1 MEEAVRRMKINKRYE
16 GQPCQW
22 CGGLFLL
29 GDDGAICAACEN
41 PYHAR
46 CWDKENGCNN
56 PGCVNRPLQ
65 QLKDVHVGVG
75 VGAGAGVA
83 AAKPTRPLSPGEMVC
98 PTCGDIVSGSYCFR
112 CRNLSATDYTGPKQT
127 LPEAKEALKYAII
140 GIFCFGFVLGP
151 MAIVKGTNA
160 KKAIAQD
167 PRYEGEGMA
176 TAAQIIGGI
185 VSLLSVLYFIGLFT
199 RGIRD

>member
-1 MEEAVRRMKINKRYE
+1 MSETVQRMKINKRYE
-16 GQPCQW
+16 GQRCQW
-22 CGGLFLL
+22 CGVLLML
-29 GDDGAICAACEN
+29 GDDGAICGACEN

-65 QLKDVHVGVG
+65 QLKDVAPVV
-75 VGAGAGVA
+75 GVA
-83 AAKPTRPLSPGEMVC
+83 AAKSTRPLSPGEMVC

-112 CRNLSATDYTGPKQT
+112 CRNLTPAGDYTGPKET
-127 LPEAKEALKYAII
+127 HPEAKEALKYAII
-140 GIFCFGFVLGP
+140 GIFCVGMILGP
-151 MAIVKGTNA
+151 MAIVKGTSA
-160 KKAIAQD
+160 KKAIAMD

-185 VSLLSVLYFIGLFT
+185 VTLLYVVNLLLLIG
-199 RGIRD
+199 GIASGER

>member
-1 MEEAVRRMKINKRYE
+1 MSETVRRMKINKRYE

-22 CGGLFLL
+22 CGGLFML
-29 GDDGAICAACEN
+29 GEDGAICASCEN

-65 QLKDVHVGVG
+65 QLKDV
-75 VGAGAGVA
+75 APAPITA
-83 AAKPTRPLSPGEMVC
+83 TPTRPLSAWEMVC
-98 PTCGDIVSGSYCFR
+98 PTCGDIITNAYCFR
-112 CRNLSATDYTGPKQT
+112 CRNLSPSDYTGPKQT
-127 LPEAKEALKYAII
+127 LPEAKDALKFAII
-140 GIFCFGFVLGP
+140 GIFCFGFILGP
-151 MAIVKGTNA
+151 IAIVKGTSA
-160 KKAIAQD
+160 KKKIEMD

-185 VSLLSVLYFIGLFT
+185 VCLLYIVNFLVLIGGVGT
-199 RGIRD
+199 GE

>member
-1 MEEAVRRMKINKRYE
+1 MEETVRRMKINKRYE

-22 CGGLFLL
+22 CGGLFML
-29 GDDGAICAACEN
+29 GDDGAICASCEN

-56 PGCVNRPLQ
+56 PGCVNRPLK
-65 QLKDVHVGVG
+65 QLNNVAPVGGG
-75 VGAGAGVA
+75 VGVA
-83 AAKPTRPLSPGEMVC
+83 AAAPTRPLSPGEMVC

-140 GIFCFGFVLGP
+140 GIFCFGFILGP
-151 MAIVKGTNA
+151 LAIVKGTSA
-160 KKAIAQD
+160 KKAIAMD
-167 PRYEGEGMA
+167 PRYDGEGMA

-185 VSLLSVLYFIGLFT
+185 VCFLSLLYFIGLFT
-199 RGIRD
+199 RGLAD

>member
-1 MEEAVRRMKINKRYE
+1 MSETVRRMKINKRYE

-22 CGGLFLL
+22 CGGLFML

-65 QLKDVHVGVG
+65 QLKDVAPVGLPPPP
-75 VGAGAGVA
+75 
-83 AAKPTRPLSPGEMVC
+83 KPTRPLSAFEMVC
-98 PTCGDIVSGSYCFR
+98 PTCGDIITGAYCFR
-112 CRNLSATDYTGPKQT
+112 CRNLQAGDYTGPKET

-140 GIFCFGFVLGP
+140 GIFCFGFILGP
-151 MAIVKGTNA
+151 MAIIKGTSA
-160 KKAIAQD
+160 KKKISMD

-185 VSLLSVLYFIGLFT
+185 VCFLHVVNLFVLIG
-199 RGIRD
+199 GVVSGD

>member
-1 MEEAVRRMKINKRYE
+1 MSETVRRMKINKRFE

-22 CGGLFLL
+22 CGGLFML
-29 GDDGAICAACEN
+29 GEDGAICAACEN

-65 QLKDVHVGVG
+65 QLKDVAPVGV
-75 VGAGAGVA
+75 VA
-83 AAKPTRPLSPGEMVC
+83 TPTRPLSAWEMVC
-98 PTCGDIVSGSYCFR
+98 PTCGDIITNAYCFR
-112 CRNLSATDYTGPKQT
+112 CRNQSLNDYTGPKQT
-127 LPEAKEALKYAII
+127 LPEAKDALKLAII
-140 GIFCFGFVLGP
+140 GIFCFGFILGP
-151 MAIVKGTNA
+151 LAIVKGTSA
-160 KKAIAQD
+160 KKKLSMD

-185 VSLLSVLYFIGLFT
+185 VCLLYIVNLLVLVGGVGT
-199 RGIRD
+199 D

>member
-1 MEEAVRRMKINKRYE
+1 MSETVRRLKINKRYE

-22 CGGLFLL
+22 CGELMLL

-46 CWDKENGCNN
+46 CWDRENGCNN

-65 QLKDVHVGVG
+65 QLPNVTAPVGIG
-75 VGAGAGVA
+75 V
-83 AAKPTRPLSPGEMVC
+83 AAKPTRPLSAWEMVC
-98 PTCGDIVSGSYCFR
+98 PTCGDIISNAYCFR
-112 CRNLSATDYTGPKQT
+112 CRNLSSTAEEYTGPKQT

-140 GIFCFGFVLGP
+140 GIFCFGFILGP
-151 MAIVKGTNA
+151 MAIVKATSA
-160 KKAIAQD
+160 KKKLSMD
-167 PRYEGEGMA
+167 PRYEGEGLA

-185 VSLLSVLYFIGLFT
+185 VCLLHLVNLVVLIG
-199 RGIRD
+199 GVASGGE

>member
-1 MEEAVRRMKINKRYE
+1 MSETVQRMKINKRYE

-22 CGGLFLL
+22 CGGLLML
-29 GDDGAICAACEN
+29 GDDGAICGSCEN

-65 QLKDVHVGVG
+65 QLKDVAPV
-75 VGAGAGVA
+75 GVA

-112 CRNLSATDYTGPKQT
+112 CRNLSPAGDYTGPKET
-127 LPEAKEALKYAII
+127 HPEAKEALKYAII
-140 GIFCFGFVLGP
+140 GIFCVGMILGP
-151 MAIVKGTNA
+151 MAIVKGNSA
-160 KKAIAQD
+160 KKAIAMD

-185 VSLLSVLYFIGLFT
+185 VCLLYVVNLLLLIG
-199 RGIRD
+199 GIASGDR

>member
-1 MEEAVRRMKINKRYE
+1 MEETVRRMKINKRYE

-22 CGGLFLL
+22 CGGLFML
-29 GDDGAICAACEN
+29 GDDGAICASCEN

-65 QLKDVHVGVG
+65 QLNNVAPVGGG
-75 VGAGAGVA
+75 VGVA
-83 AAKPTRPLSPGEMVC
+83 AAPTRPLSPGEMVC

-140 GIFCFGFVLGP
+140 GIFCVGMILGP
-151 MAIVKGTNA
+151 MAIVKGTSA
-160 KKAIAQD
+160 KKAIAMD

-185 VSLLSVLYFIGLFT
+185 VCLLYIVNILVLIGGVAT
-199 RGIRD
+199 GDR

>member
-1 MEEAVRRMKINKRYE
+1 MEETVRRMKINKRYE

-22 CGGLFLL
+22 CGGLFML
-29 GDDGAICAACEN
+29 GDDGAICASCEN

-56 PGCVNRPLQ
+56 PGCVNRPLK
-65 QLKDVHVGVG
+65 QLNNVAPVGGG
-75 VGAGAGVA
+75 VGVA
-83 AAKPTRPLSPGEMVC
+83 AAPTRPLSPGEMVC

-140 GIFCFGFVLGP
+140 GIFCFGFILGP
-151 MAIVKGTNA
+151 LAIVKGTSA
-160 KKAIAQD
+160 KKAIAMD
-167 PRYEGEGMA
+167 PRYDGEGMA

-185 VSLLSVLYFIGLFT
+185 VCFLSLLYFIGLFT
-199 RGIRD
+199 RGLAD

>member
-1 MEEAVRRMKINKRYE
+1 MSETVQRMKINKRYE
-16 GQPCQW
+16 GQRCQW
-22 CGGLFLL
+22 CGGLLML
-29 GDDGAICAACEN
+29 GDDGAICGACEN

-65 QLKDVHVGVG
+65 QLKDVAPVV
-75 VGAGAGVA
+75 GVA
-83 AAKPTRPLSPGEMVC
+83 AAKSTRPLSPGEMVC

-112 CRNLSATDYTGPKQT
+112 CRNLTPAGDYTGPKET
-127 LPEAKEALKYAII
+127 HPEAKEALKYAII
-140 GIFCFGFVLGP
+140 GIFCVGMILGP
-151 MAIVKGTNA
+151 MAIVKGTSA
-160 KKAIAQD
+160 KKAIAMD

-185 VSLLSVLYFIGLFT
+185 VTLLYVVNLLLLIG
-199 RGIRD
+199 GIASGER

>member
-1 MEEAVRRMKINKRYE
+1 MSETVRRMKINKRYE

-29 GDDGAICAACEN
+29 GEDGAICGACEN

-65 QLKDVHVGVG
+65 QLKDVAPV
-75 VGAGAGVA
+75 VA
-83 AAKPTRPLSPGEMVC
+83 ATPTRPLSAWEMVC
-98 PTCGDIVSGSYCFR
+98 PTCGDIISNAYCFR
-112 CRNLSATDYTGPKQT
+112 CRNLSPSDYTGPKQT
-127 LPEAKEALKYAII
+127 LPEAKDALKYAII
-140 GIFCFGFVLGP
+140 GIFCFGFILGP
-151 MAIVKGTNA
+151 MAIVKGTSA
-160 KKAIAQD
+160 KKKLSMD

-185 VSLLSVLYFIGLFT
+185 VCLLHLVNLLVLVG
-199 RGIRD
+199 GVASGN

>member
-1 MEEAVRRMKINKRYE
+1 M
-16 GQPCQW
+16 
-22 CGGLFLL
+22 L
-29 GDDGAICAACEN
+29 GDDGAICGACEN

-56 PGCVNRPLQ
+56 QGCVNRPLQ
-65 QLKDVHVGVG
+65 QLKDV
-75 VGAGAGVA
+75 APIGVA
-83 AAKPTRPLSPGEMVC
+83 IAKPTRPLSPGEMVC

-112 CRNLSATDYTGPKQT
+112 CRNLSAAGDYTGPKQT

-140 GIFCFGFVLGP
+140 GIFCFGFILGP
-151 MAIVKGTNA
+151 LAIVKGTNA
-160 KKAIAQD
+160 KKAIAMD

-185 VSLLSVLYFIGLFT
+185 VCFLSLLYFIGLFT
-199 RGIRD
+199 RGVAD

>member
-1 MEEAVRRMKINKRYE
+1 MSETVRRMKINKRFE

-22 CGGLFLL
+22 CGGLFIL

-65 QLKDVHVGVG
+65 QLKDVAPVGV
-75 VGAGAGVA
+75 AP
-83 AAKPTRPLSPGEMVC
+83 KPTRPLSAWEMIC
-98 PTCGDIVSGSYCFR
+98 PTCGDVITNAYCFR

-127 LPEAKEALKYAII
+127 HPEAKDALKYAII
-140 GIFCFGFVLGP
+140 GIFCVGFILGP
-151 MAIVKGTNA
+151 LAIVKATSA
-160 KKAIAQD
+160 KKKISMD

-185 VSLLSVLYFIGLFT
+185 VCLLHLANVLVLIG
-199 RGIRD
+199 GVAGD

>member
-1 MEEAVRRMKINKRYE
+1 MSETVRRMKINKRYE

-22 CGGLFLL
+22 CGGLFML

-56 PGCVNRPLQ
+56 QGCVNRPLQ
-65 QLKDVHVGVG
+65 QLKDVAPVGLPPPPQ
-75 VGAGAGVA
+75 
-83 AAKPTRPLSPGEMVC
+83 PTRPLSAWEMVC
-98 PTCGDIVSGSYCFR
+98 PTCGDIISNAYCFR
-112 CRNLSATDYTGPKQT
+112 CRNLQAGSEYTGPKQT

-140 GIFCFGFVLGP
+140 GIFCVGFILGP
-151 MAIVKGTNA
+151 LAIIKGTSA
-160 KKAIAQD
+160 KKTIAMD

-185 VSLLSVLYFIGLFT
+185 VCLLYVVNLLVFIG
-199 RGIRD
+199 GIAGGD

>member
-1 MEEAVRRMKINKRYE
+1 MSDTVRRLKINKRYE
-16 GQPCQW
+16 GSACQW
-22 CGGLFLL
+22 CGKLLLL
-29 GDDGAICAACEN
+29 GEDGAICAACEN
-41 PYHAR
+41 PYHAS

-56 PGCVNRPLQ
+56 QGCVNRPLQ
-65 QLKDVHVGVG
+65 QLKDVAPVGV
-75 VGAGAGVA
+75 

-112 CRNLSATDYTGPKQT
+112 CRNLSPTEYTGSKQT

-140 GIFCFGFVLGP
+140 GILCVGFILGP
-151 MAIVKGTNA
+151 LAIVKGTSA

-185 VSLLSVLYFIGLFT
+185 VCFLSLLYFIGLFT
-199 RGIRD
+199 RGMAD

>member
-1 MEEAVRRMKINKRYE
+1 MSETVRRLKINKRYE

-29 GDDGAICAACEN
+29 AEDGAICAACEN

-56 PGCVNRPLQ
+56 PGCVNRPLE
-65 QLKDVHVGVG
+65 QLKDLAPVGVG
-75 VGAGAGVA
+75 V

-98 PTCGDIVSGSYCFR
+98 PTCGDIVSGSFCFR
-112 CRNLSATDYTGPKQT
+112 CRNLSPNEYTGPKQT
-127 LPEAKEALKYAII
+127 LPEAKDALKYAII
-140 GIFCFGFVLGP
+140 GILCFGFILGP
-151 MAIVKGTNA
+151 LAIVKGTSA
-160 KKAIAQD
+160 KKAIAED
-167 PRYEGEGMA
+167 PRYEGEGIA

-185 VSLLSVLYFIGLFT
+185 VCLLWFLYFIGLFS
-199 RGIRD
+199 RGVAE

>member
-1 MEEAVRRMKINKRYE
+1 MSETVRRMKINKRYE

-22 CGGLFLL
+22 CGGLFML
-29 GDDGAICAACEN
+29 GDDGAICEACEN

-46 CWDKENGCNN
+46 CWDRENGCNN

-65 QLKDVHVGVG
+65 QLKNVAP
-75 VGAGAGVA
+75 VGAGVGVA
-83 AAKPTRPLSPGEMVC
+83 AAKPTRPLSLGEMVC

-112 CRNLSATDYTGPKQT
+112 CRNLSAAADYTGPKET
-127 LPEAKEALKYAII
+127 HPEAKEALKYAII
-140 GIFCFGFVLGP
+140 GIFCVGMILGP
-151 MAIVKGTNA
+151 MAIVKGTSA
-160 KKAIAQD
+160 KKAIAMD

-185 VSLLSVLYFIGLFT
+185 VCLLYVINILVLIG
-199 RGIRD
+199 GIAAGDR